1 MARTGR
7 PREFDRDKAIDA
19 ATALFWA
26 QGYEPTSLTQLK
38 ASMGHISPASFY
50 AAFGSK
56 EALFRE
62 VVQHYLATYGQVM
75 APLWDESLPPREAI
89 ERTLRGSARMQ
100 AARTHPTGCLVVSGA
115 SNCSPEN
122 EPVQALLAAERQRT
136 RAGIK
141 ACVERGIARNE
152 LKASPSTDV
161 LPDILATFFHGMTC
175 EARDGMTVDTL
186 DAAITSLLT
195 LWDIN
200 TVKPLKNRQKNT
212 ENTGIRL

>member
-19 ATALFWA
+19 ATALFWT

-38 ASMGHISPASFY
+38 SCMGNISPASFY

-62 VVQHYLATYGQVM
+62 VVQRYLETYGQVM
-75 APLWDESLPPREAI
+75 APLWDESLSPRDAI

-100 AARTHPTGCLVVSGA
+100 ATRAHPAGCLVVCGA

-122 EPVQALLAAERQRT
+122 EPVQALLAGERQRT
-136 RAGIK
+136 RTGIR
-141 ACVERGIARNE
+141 ACVERAIANGE
-152 LKASPSTDV
+152 LKASSATDV
-161 LPDILATFFHGMTC
+161 LPDILVTFFHGMTC
-175 EARDGMTVDTL
+175 ETRDGIISDTL
-186 DAAITSLLT
+186 DAGITSLLT

-200 TVKPLKNRQKNT
+200 AVEPG
-212 ENTGIRL
+212 TGKQPKRR

>member
-7 PREFDRDKAIDA
+7 PREFDRDRAIDA
-19 ATALFWA
+19 ATVLFWA

-38 ASMGHISPASFY
+38 SCMGNISPASFY

-62 VVQHYLATYGQVM
+62 VVQYYLETYGQVM
-75 APLWDESLPPREAI
+75 APLWDESLSPRDAM

-100 AARTHPTGCLVVSGA
+100 AARTHPTGCLVVCGA

-122 EPVQALLAAERQRT
+122 ETVQALLAAERQRT
-136 RAGIK
+136 RAGIR
-141 ACVERGIARNE
+141 ACVERAITNGE
-152 LKASPSTDV
+152 LQASAATDT
-161 LPDILATFFHGMTC
+161 LPDIFTTFFHGMTC
-175 EARDGMTVDTL
+175 EARDGMTSKKL
-186 DAAITSLLT
+186 DAAVTSLLT

-200 TVKPLKNRQKNT
+200 AVKSRT
-212 ENTGIRL
+212 EKRPKIR

>member
-7 PREFDRDKAIDA
+7 PREFDRDRAIDA
-19 ATALFWA
+19 AMALFWS

-38 ASMGHISPASFY
+38 SCMGNISPASFY

-75 APLWDESLPPREAI
+75 APLGDESLAPRDAI

-100 AARTHPTGCLVVSGA
+100 SGRTHPCGCLIVAGA

-122 EPVQALLAAERQRT
+122 EPVQALLAEERQRT
-136 RAGIK
+136 RAGFR
-141 ACVERGIARNE
+141 ACVKRAIASGE
-152 LKASPSTDV
+152 LRDCAATQV
-161 LPDILATFFHGMTC
+161 LPDIFTTFLHGMTC
-175 EARDGMTVDTL
+175 EARDGVTSDNL

-195 LWDIN
+195 LWDASAVVSG
-200 TVKPLKNRQKNT
+200 TGKHPKNS
-212 ENTGIRL
+212 

>member
-7 PREFDRDKAIDA
+7 PREFDRDRAIEA

-38 ASMGHISPASFY
+38 ASMGNISPASFY

-75 APLWDESLPPREAI
+75 APLWDESLSPREAI

-100 AARTHPTGCLVVSGA
+100 SARAHPAGCLVVSGA

-136 RAGIK
+136 RAGIR
-141 ACVERGIARNE
+141 ACVERAIAIGE
-152 LKASPSTDV
+152 LKASAATDI
-161 LPDILATFFHGMTC
+161 LPDILTTFFHGMTC
-175 EARDGMTVDTL
+175 EARDGMTSKKL

-195 LWDIN
+195 LWDVN
-200 TVKPLKNRQKNT
+200 AVKAGAGKRSQKH
-212 ENTGIRL
+212 

>member
-38 ASMGHISPASFY
+38 SCMGNISPASFY

-62 VVQHYLATYGQVM
+62 VVQRYLETYGQVM
-75 APLWDESLPPREAI
+75 APLWDESLSPRDAI

-100 AARTHPTGCLVVSGA
+100 ATRTHPAGCLVVCGA

-136 RAGIK
+136 RKGIR
-141 ACVERGIARNE
+141 ACVERAIALGE
-152 LKASPSTDV
+152 LKASSATKV
-161 LPDILATFFHGMTC
+161 LPNILTTFFHGMTC
-175 EARDGMTVDTL
+175 ETRDGVTSNTL
-186 DAAITSLLT
+186 DAAVTSLLT

-200 TVKPLKNRQKNT
+200 TVKRGKSKVS
-212 ENTGIRL
+212 

>member
-7 PREFDRDKAIDA
+7 PREFDRDRAIDA

-38 ASMGHISPASFY
+38 TCMGNISPASFY

-75 APLWDESLPPREAI
+75 APLWDASLSPRKAI

-100 AARTHPTGCLVVSGA
+100 SARVHPAGCLVVSGA

-136 RAGIK
+136 RTGIR
-141 ACVERGIARNE
+141 ACVERAIANGE
-152 LKASPSTDV
+152 LKASAATDI
-161 LPDILATFFHGMTC
+161 LPDILTTFFHGMTC
-175 EARDGMTVDTL
+175 EARDGMTSKKL
-186 DAAITSLLT
+186 DAAVTSLLT
-195 LWDIN
+195 LWDVN
-200 TVKPLKNRQKNT
+200 AVKPGAGKQSQK
-212 ENTGIRL
+212 R

>member
-7 PREFDRDKAIDA
+7 PREFDRDRAIEA

-38 ASMGHISPASFY
+38 ASMGNISPASFY

-62 VVQHYLATYGQVM
+62 VVQHYLGTYGQVM
-75 APLWDESLPPREAI
+75 APLWDESLSPREAI

-100 AARTHPTGCLVVSGA
+100 SARAHPAGCLVVSGA

-136 RAGIK
+136 RAGIR
-141 ACVERGIARNE
+141 ACVERAIAIGE
-152 LKASPSTDV
+152 LKASAATDI
-161 LPDILATFFHGMTC
+161 LPDILTTFFHGMTC
-175 EARDGMTVDTL
+175 EARDGMTSKKL
-186 DAAITSLLT
+186 DAAVTSLLT
-195 LWDIN
+195 LWDVN
-200 TVKPLKNRQKNT
+200 AVKPGAGKRSQKH
-212 ENTGIRL
+212 

>member
-7 PREFDRDKAIDA
+7 PREFDRDRAIEA

-38 ASMGHISPASFY
+38 ASMGNISPASFY

-75 APLWDESLPPREAI
+75 APLWDESLSPREAI

-100 AARTHPTGCLVVSGA
+100 SARAHPAGCLVVSGA

-136 RAGIK
+136 RAGIR
-141 ACVERGIARNE
+141 ACVERAIAIGE
-152 LKASPSTDV
+152 LKASAATDI
-161 LPDILATFFHGMTC
+161 LPDILTTFFHGMTC
-175 EARDGMTVDTL
+175 EARDGMTSKKL
-186 DAAITSLLT
+186 DAAVTSLLT
-195 LWDIN
+195 LWDVN
-200 TVKPLKNRQKNT
+200 AVKPGAGKRSQKH
-212 ENTGIRL
+212 

>member
-7 PREFDRDKAIDA
+7 PREFDRDRAIEA

-38 ASMGHISPASFY
+38 ASMGNISPASFY

-75 APLWDESLPPREAI
+75 APLWDESLSPREAI

-100 AARTHPTGCLVVSGA
+100 SARAHPAGCLVVSGA

-136 RAGIK
+136 RAGIR
-141 ACVERGIARNE
+141 ACVERAIAIGE
-152 LKASPSTDV
+152 LKASAATDI
-161 LPDILATFFHGMTC
+161 LPDILTTFFHGMTC
-175 EARDGMTVDTL
+175 EARDGMTSKKL
-186 DAAITSLLT
+186 DAAVTSLLT
-195 LWDIN
+195 LWDVN
-200 TVKPLKNRQKNT
+200 AVKPGAGKRSQK
-212 ENTGIRL
+212 R

>member
-7 PREFDRDKAIDA
+7 PREFDRDRAIEA

-38 ASMGHISPASFY
+38 ASMGNISPASFY

-75 APLWDESLPPREAI
+75 APLWDESLSPREAI

-100 AARTHPTGCLVVSGA
+100 SARAHPAGCLVVSGA

-136 RAGIK
+136 RAGIR
-141 ACVERGIARNE
+141 ACVERAIAIGE
-152 LKASPSTDV
+152 LKASAATDI
-161 LPDILATFFHGMTC
+161 LPDILTTFFHGMTC
-175 EARDGMTVDTL
+175 EARDGMTSKKL

-195 LWDIN
+195 LWDVN
-200 TVKPLKNRQKNT
+200 AVKPGAGKRSQKH
-212 ENTGIRL
+212 

>member
-38 ASMGHISPASFY
+38 ASMGDISPASFY

-75 APLWDESLPPREAI
+75 APLWDESLSPREAI
-89 ERTLRGSARMQ
+89 EKTLRASARMQ
-100 AARTHPTGCLVVSGA
+100 SARTHPAGCLVVSGA
-115 SNCSPEN
+115 SNCSPDN
-122 EPVQALLAAERQRT
+122 EPIQALLAAERQRT
-136 RAGIK
+136 RAGIR
-141 ACVERGIARNE
+141 ACVERAIAKGE
-152 LKASPSTDV
+152 LKASPATDV
-161 LPDILATFFHGMTC
+161 LPDILTTFFHGMTC
-175 EARDGMTVDTL
+175 EARDGMKAKNL

-200 TVKPLKNRQKNT
+200 AVKPGKEKRPQK
-212 ENTGIRL
+212 R

>member
-38 ASMGHISPASFY
+38 SCMGNISPASFY

-56 EALFRE
+56 EGLFRE
-62 VVQHYLATYGQVM
+62 VVQHYLVTYGQVM
-75 APLWDESLPPREAI
+75 APLWDESLAPRDALEQ
-89 ERTLRGSARMQ
+89 TLRGSARMQ
-100 AARTHPTGCLVVSGA
+100 ADKAYPGGCLVVSGA

-122 EPVQALLAAERQRT
+122 EPVQALLATERART
-136 RAGIK
+136 RAGIR
-141 ACVERGIARNE
+141 ACVERAIAQNE
-152 LKASPSTDV
+152 LQASTATES
-161 LPDILATFFHGMTC
+161 LPDIFTTFFHGMTC
-175 EARDGMTVDTL
+175 EARDGIRPKNL
-186 DAAITSLLT
+186 DAAVTSLLT

-200 TVKPLKNRQKNT
+200 AVPSEARRSKKS
-212 ENTGIRL
+212 

>member
-38 ASMGHISPASFY
+38 ACMGNISPASFY
-50 AAFGSK
+50 AAFNSK

-75 APLWDESLPPREAI
+75 APLWDESLSPRDAI
-89 ERTLRGSARMQ
+89 ERTLCGSAGMQ
-100 AARTHPTGCLVVSGA
+100 AARTHPAGCLVVCGA

-122 EPVQALLAAERQRT
+122 EPVQALLAVERQRT
-136 RAGIK
+136 RAGIR
-141 ACVERGIARNE
+141 ACVERAIANGELRNC
-152 LKASPSTDV
+152 AATDV
-161 LPDILATFFHGMTC
+161 LPDILTTFFHGMTC
-175 EARDGMTVDTL
+175 EARDGMTSKNL
-186 DAAITSLLT
+186 DAAITSLLM
-195 LWDIN
+195 LWDAN
-200 TVKPLKNRQKNT
+200 AALP
-212 ENTGIRL
+212 ETGKRPERR

>member
-19 ATALFWA
+19 ATVLFWE

-38 ASMGHISPASFY
+38 TCMGNISPASFY

-56 EALFRE
+56 ETLFRE

-75 APLWDESLPPREAI
+75 APLRDESLSPREAI
-89 ERTLRGSARMQ
+89 ELTLRGSARMQ
-100 AARTHPTGCLVVSGA
+100 SARANPTGCMVVSGA

-122 EPVQALLAAERQRT
+122 EPVQALLAAERRRT

-141 ACVERGIARNE
+141 ACVERAIANGE
-152 LKASPSTDV
+152 LKASAATDALPDV
-161 LPDILATFFHGMTC
+161 LTTFFHGMTC
-175 EARDGMTVDTL
+175 EARDGMTSKKL
-186 DAAITSLLT
+186 DAAVTSLLT

-200 TVKPLKNRQKNT
+200 AVKPRTAKQSQK
-212 ENTGIRL
+212 R

>member
-19 ATALFWA
+19 ATALFWV

-38 ASMGHISPASFY
+38 SCMGNISPASFY

-62 VVQHYLATYGQVM
+62 VVQRYLETYGQVM
-75 APLWDESLPPREAI
+75 APLWDESLSPRDAI

-100 AARTHPTGCLVVSGA
+100 ATRTHPAGCLVVCGA

-122 EPVQALLAAERQRT
+122 EPVQTLLAAERQRT
-136 RAGIK
+136 RKGIR
-141 ACVERGIARNE
+141 ACVERAIANGE
-152 LKASPSTDV
+152 LKASPATKV
-161 LPDILATFFHGMTC
+161 LPNILTTFFHGMTC
-175 EARDGMTVDTL
+175 ETRDGVTSDTL
-186 DAAITSLLT
+186 DAAVTSLLT

-200 TVKPLKNRQKNT
+200 AVKRGKSKVS
-212 ENTGIRL
+212 

>member
-7 PREFDRDKAIDA
+7 PREFDRDRAIEA

-38 ASMGHISPASFY
+38 ASMGNISPASFY

-75 APLWDESLPPREAI
+75 VPLWDESLPPREAI

-100 AARTHPTGCLVVSGA
+100 SARAHPAGCLVVSGA

-136 RAGIK
+136 RAGIR
-141 ACVERGIARNE
+141 ACVERAIAIGE
-152 LKASPSTDV
+152 LKASAATDI
-161 LPDILATFFHGMTC
+161 LPDILTTFFHGMTC
-175 EARDGMTVDTL
+175 EARDGMTSKKL
-186 DAAITSLLT
+186 DAAVTSLLT
-195 LWDIN
+195 LWDVN
-200 TVKPLKNRQKNT
+200 AVKPGAGKRSQK
-212 ENTGIRL
+212 R

>member
-19 ATALFWA
+19 ATTLFWA
-26 QGYEPTSLTQLK
+26 QGYEPTSLNQLK
-38 ASMGHISPASFY
+38 SCMGNISPASFY

-62 VVQHYLATYGQVM
+62 VMQHYLATYGQVM
-75 APLWDESLPPREAI
+75 APLWDESLSSRDAI

-136 RAGIK
+136 RAGIR
-141 ACVERGIARNE
+141 ACVERAIASGE
-152 LKASPSTDV
+152 LKASAATDV
-161 LPDILATFFHGMTC
+161 LPDILTTFFHGMTC
-175 EARDGMTVDTL
+175 EARDGMTSKNL
-186 DAAITSLLT
+186 DAAVTSLLT

-200 TVKPLKNRQKNT
+200 TMKPGT
-212 ENTGIRL
+212 EKRSKRR

>member
-19 ATALFWA
+19 ATALFWT

-38 ASMGHISPASFY
+38 SCMGNISPASFY

-62 VVQHYLATYGQVM
+62 VVQRYLETYGQVM
-75 APLWDESLPPREAI
+75 APLWDESLSPRDAI
-89 ERTLRGSARMQ
+89 EQTLRGSARMQ
-100 AARTHPTGCLVVSGA
+100 ATSTHPTGCLVVCGA

-136 RAGIK
+136 RTGIK
-141 ACVERGIARNE
+141 ACVERAIAIGE
-152 LKASPSTDV
+152 LKASPATDV

-175 EARDGMTVDTL
+175 ETRDGMTSDAL
-186 DAAITSLLT
+186 DAAVTSLLT

-200 TVKPLKNRQKNT
+200 AVKRETAKRSKK
-212 ENTGIRL
+212 R

>member
-7 PREFDRDKAIDA
+7 PREFDRDRAIEA

-38 ASMGHISPASFY
+38 ASMGNISPASFY

-100 AARTHPTGCLVVSGA
+100 SARAHPAGCLVVSGA

-136 RAGIK
+136 RAGIR
-141 ACVERGIARNE
+141 ACVERAIAIGE
-152 LKASPSTDV
+152 LKASAATDI
-161 LPDILATFFHGMTC
+161 LPDILTIFFHGMTC
-175 EARDGMTVDTL
+175 EARDGMTSKKL

-195 LWDIN
+195 LWDVN
-200 TVKPLKNRQKNT
+200 AVKPGAGKRSQK
-212 ENTGIRL
+212 R

>member
-7 PREFDRDKAIDA
+7 PREFDRDRAIDA
-19 ATALFWA
+19 AMALFWA

-38 ASMGHISPASFY
+38 ASMGNISPASFY

-75 APLWDESLPPREAI
+75 APLWDESLSPREAI

-100 AARTHPTGCLVVSGA
+100 SARAHPTGCLVVSGA

-136 RAGIK
+136 RTGIR
-141 ACVERGIARNE
+141 ACVERAIANGE
-152 LKASPSTDV
+152 LKASAATDV
-161 LPDILATFFHGMTC
+161 LPDILTTFFHGMTC
-175 EARDGMTVDTL
+175 EARDGMASDDL
-186 DAAITSLLT
+186 DAAVTSLLT

-200 TVKPLKNRQKNT
+200 AVKRGTAKRPKKKLT
-212 ENTGIRL
+212 D

>member
-7 PREFDRDKAIDA
+7 PREFDRDRAIDA

-38 ASMGHISPASFY
+38 TCMGNISPASFY

-62 VVQHYLATYGQVM
+62 VVQRYLATYGQVM
-75 APLWDESLPPREAI
+75 APLWDESLSPREAI

-100 AARTHPTGCLVVSGA
+100 SARVHPTGCLVVSGA

-136 RAGIK
+136 RAGIR
-141 ACVERGIARNE
+141 ACVERAIAIGE
-152 LKASPSTDV
+152 LKASAATDI
-161 LPDILATFFHGMTC
+161 LPDILTTFFHGMTC
-175 EARDGMTVDTL
+175 EARDGMTSKKL
-186 DAAITSLLT
+186 DAAVTSLLT
-195 LWDIN
+195 LWDVN
-200 TVKPLKNRQKNT
+200 AVKPGAGKRSKK
-212 ENTGIRL
+212 R

>member
-7 PREFDRDKAIDA
+7 PREFDRDRAIDA
-19 ATALFWA
+19 AMALFWA
-26 QGYEPTSLTQLK
+26 QGYEPTSLSQLK
-38 ASMGHISPASFY
+38 ACMGDISPASFY

-62 VVQHYLATYGQVM
+62 VVQQYLATYGQVM
-75 APLWDESLPPREAI
+75 APLWDESLAPRDAI

-122 EPVQALLAAERQRT
+122 EPVRTLLAAERQRT
-136 RAGIK
+136 RAGIR
-141 ACVERGIARNE
+141 ACVERAIADGE
-152 LKASPSTDV
+152 LRASAATDV
-161 LPDILATFFHGMTC
+161 LPDVLTTFFHGMTC
-175 EARDGMTVDTL
+175 EARDGMAAKKL
-186 DAAITSLLT
+186 DATVTSLLT

-200 TVKPLKNRQKNT
+200 AVKPG
-212 ENTGIRL
+212 TGKQPKRR

>member
-38 ASMGHISPASFY
+38 SCMGNISPASFY

-56 EALFRE
+56 ETLFRE

-75 APLWDESLPPREAI
+75 APLWDGNLAPRDAI
-89 ERTLRGSARMQ
+89 EQTLRGSARMQ
-100 AARTHPTGCLVVSGA
+100 AARTHPFGCLVVSGA

-122 EPVQALLAAERQRT
+122 EPVQVLLAEERQRT

-141 ACVERGIARNE
+141 ACVERAIAHG
-152 LKASPSTDV
+152 V
-161 LPDILATFFHGMTC
+161 LQDCAATEALPGILATFFHGMTC
-175 EARDGMTVDTL
+175 EARDGMTSTHL

-195 LWDIN
+195 LWDAN
-200 TVKPLKNRQKNT
+200 AVTPEAGKQSDR
-212 ENTGIRL
+212 

>member
-7 PREFDRDKAIDA
+7 PREFDRDKALNA
-19 ATALFWA
+19 AMTLFWA

-38 ASMGHISPASFY
+38 SCMGNISPASFY

-75 APLWDESLPPREAI
+75 SPLWDENLIPRDAI

-100 AARTHPTGCLVVSGA
+100 ATRTHPCGCLVVSGA

-122 EPVQALLAAERQRT
+122 KAVQALLAAERQRT
-136 RAGIK
+136 RTGIRV
-141 ACVERGIARNE
+141 CVERAIARGE
-152 LKASPSTDV
+152 LRDCATTAA
-161 LPDILATFFHGMTC
+161 LPDIFAIFFHGMTC
-175 EARDGMTVDTL
+175 EARDGMTSTHL

-195 LWDIN
+195 LWDAN
-200 TVKPLKNRQKNT
+200 ALLTTP
-212 ENTGIRL
+212 

>member
-26 QGYEPTSLTQLK
+26 QGYEPTSLAQLK
-38 ASMGHISPASFY
+38 TCMGNISPASFY

-75 APLWDESLPPREAI
+75 APLWDESLSPRDAI

-100 AARTHPTGCLVVSGA
+100 AGRSHPTGCLVVSGA

-122 EPVQALLAAERQRT
+122 EPVQSLLAAERQRT
-136 RAGIK
+136 RAGIR
-141 ACVERGIARNE
+141 ACVERAIANGD
-152 LKASPSTDV
+152 LKASGATDA
-161 LPDILATFFHGMTC
+161 LPDILTTFFHGMTC
-175 EARDGMTVDTL
+175 EVRDGIMSQNL
-186 DAAITSLLT
+186 DAAITSLLAV
-195 LWDIN
+195 WDIN
-200 TVKPLKNRQKNT
+200 AVRPAAEKRSKR
-212 ENTGIRL
+212 R

>member
-7 PREFDRDKAIDA
+7 PREFDRDRAIDA
-19 ATALFWA
+19 ATALFWS
-26 QGYEPTSLTQLK
+26 QGYEPTSLTQLR
-38 ASMGHISPASFY
+38 SCMGNISPASFY

-75 APLWDESLPPREAI
+75 APLWDESLAPRDAI

-100 AARTHPTGCLVVSGA
+100 AARTHPAGCLVVSGA

-122 EPVQALLAAERQRT
+122 EPVQALLAEERKRT
-136 RAGIK
+136 RAGIR
-141 ACVERGIARNE
+141 ACVKRAIASGE
-152 LKASPSTDV
+152 LQDSTVTKV

-175 EARDGMTVDTL
+175 EARDGMTSKNL
-186 DAAITSLLT
+186 DAAVTSLLT

-200 TVKPLKNRQKNT
+200 AVKPET
-212 ENTGIRL
+212 EKRSKKR

>member
-19 ATALFWA
+19 AMALFWS

-38 ASMGHISPASFY
+38 SCMGNISPASFY

-75 APLWDESLPPREAI
+75 APLWNESLSPREAI

-100 AARTHPTGCLVVSGA
+100 SAPAHPAGCLVVSGA

-136 RAGIK
+136 RAGIR
-141 ACVERGIARNE
+141 ACVERAIGNGE
-152 LKASPSTDV
+152 LKASAATDV
-161 LPDILATFFHGMTC
+161 LPNILATFFHGITC
-175 EARDGMTVDTL
+175 EARDGMTSDNL
-186 DAAITSLLT
+186 DAAVTSLLT
-195 LWDIN
+195 LWDLN
-200 TVKPLKNRQKNT
+200 AVKQETAKRPQKS
-212 ENTGIRL
+212 

>member
-7 PREFDRDKAIDA
+7 PREFDRDKAMNA
-19 ATALFWA
+19 AMALFWA

-38 ASMGHISPASFY
+38 TCMGNISPASFY

-89 ERTLRGSARMQ
+89 EKTLRGSARMQ
-100 AARTHPTGCLVVSGA
+100 AARTHPAGCLVVSGA

-122 EPVQALLAAERQRT
+122 EPVQALLVAERQRT
-136 RAGIK
+136 RTGIR
-141 ACVERGIARNE
+141 ACVERAITRGE
-152 LKASPSTDV
+152 LKASPATHV
-161 LPDILATFFHGMTC
+161 LPDILVTFFHGMTC
-175 EARDGMTVDTL
+175 EARDGMTSDAL
-186 DAAITSLLT
+186 DAAVTSLLT
-195 LWDIN
+195 VWDIN
-200 TVKPLKNRQKNT
+200 AAKRGAAKRPKKC
-212 ENTGIRL
+212 

>member
-26 QGYEPTSLTQLK
+26 QGYEPTSLAQLK
-38 ASMGHISPASFY
+38 TCMGNISPASFY

-75 APLWDESLPPREAI
+75 APLWDESLSPRDAI

-100 AARTHPTGCLVVSGA
+100 AGRSHPTGCLVVSGA
-115 SNCSPEN
+115 SNCSLEN
-122 EPVQALLAAERQRT
+122 EPVQSLVAAERQRT
-136 RAGIK
+136 RAGIR
-141 ACVERGIARNE
+141 ACVERAIANGD
-152 LKASPSTDV
+152 LKASGATDA
-161 LPDILATFFHGMTC
+161 LPDILTTFFHGMTC
-175 EARDGMTVDTL
+175 EARDGITSQNL
-186 DAAITSLLT
+186 DAAITSLLAV
-195 LWDIN
+195 WDIN
-200 TVKPLKNRQKNT
+200 AVRPAAEKRSKR
-212 ENTGIRL
+212 R

>member
-1 MARTGR
+1 
-7 PREFDRDKAIDA
+7 FDWERAFDA
-19 ATALFWA
+19 AMALFWS
-26 QGYEPTSLTQLK
+26 QGYDRTSLTQLK
-38 ASMGHISPASFY
+38 ASMGNISPASFY

-75 APLWDESLPPREAI
+75 APLWDESLSPREAI

-100 AARTHPTGCLVVSGA
+100 SARAHPAGCLVVSGA

-136 RAGIK
+136 RAGIR
-141 ACVERGIARNE
+141 ACVERAIAIGE
-152 LKASPSTDV
+152 LKASAATDI
-161 LPDILATFFHGMTC
+161 LPDILTIFFHGMTC
-175 EARDGMTVDTL
+175 EARDGMTSKKL

-195 LWDIN
+195 LWDVN
-200 TVKPLKNRQKNT
+200 AVKPGAGKRSQK
-212 ENTGIRL
+212 R

>member
-7 PREFDRDKAIDA
+7 PREFDRDRAIEA

-38 ASMGHISPASFY
+38 ASMGNISPASFY

-75 APLWDESLPPREAI
+75 APLWDESLSPREAI

-100 AARTHPTGCLVVSGA
+100 SARAHPAGCLVVSGA

-136 RAGIK
+136 RAGIR
-141 ACVERGIARNE
+141 ACVERAIAIGE
-152 LKASPSTDV
+152 LKASAATDI
-161 LPDILATFFHGMTC
+161 LPDILTTFFHGMTC
-175 EARDGMTVDTL
+175 EARDGMTSKKL

-195 LWDIN
+195 LWDVN
-200 TVKPLKNRQKNT
+200 AVKPGAGKRSQK
-212 ENTGIRL
+212 R

>member
-7 PREFDRDKAIDA
+7 PREFGRDRAIDA

-38 ASMGHISPASFY
+38 SCMGNISPASFY

-62 VVQHYLATYGQVM
+62 VVQRYLETYGQVM
-75 APLWDESLPPREAI
+75 APLWDESLSPREAI

-100 AARTHPTGCLVVSGA
+100 ATRTHPAGCLLVCGA

-136 RAGIK
+136 RKGIR
-141 ACVERGIARNE
+141 ACVERVIANGE
-152 LKASPSTDV
+152 LKASPATKV
-161 LPDILATFFHGMTC
+161 LPNILTTFFHGMTC
-175 EARDGMTVDTL
+175 ETRDGVTSNTL
-186 DAAITSLLT
+186 DAAVTSLLT

-200 TVKPLKNRQKNT
+200 AVKRGKSKVS
-212 ENTGIRL
+212 

>member
-7 PREFDRDKAIDA
+7 PREFDRDRAIDA

-38 ASMGHISPASFY
+38 ACMGNISPASFY

-75 APLWDESLPPREAI
+75 APLWNENLAPRDAI
-89 ERTLRGSARMQ
+89 EQTLRGSARMQ
-100 AARTHPTGCLVVSGA
+100 AARTHPCGCLVVSGA

-122 EPVQALLAAERQRT
+122 EPVQALLAKERKRT
-136 RAGIK
+136 RAGIR
-141 ACVERGIARNE
+141 ACVERAVANNE
-152 LKASPSTDV
+152 LQASTATDV
-161 LPDILATFFHGMTC
+161 LPDILTTFFHGMTC
-175 EARDGMTVDTL
+175 EARDGMTSDNL
-186 DAAITSLLT
+186 DAAVTSLLT

-200 TVKPLKNRQKNT
+200 AMRPGTEKRLKKR
-212 ENTGIRL
+212 

>member
-7 PREFDRDKAIDA
+7 PREFDRDKALNA
-19 ATALFWA
+19 AMTLFWA

-38 ASMGHISPASFY
+38 SCMGNISPASFY

-75 APLWDESLPPREAI
+75 SPLWDENLIPRDAI

-100 AARTHPTGCLVVSGA
+100 ATRTHPCGCLVVSGA

-122 EPVQALLAAERQRT
+122 EAVQALLAAERQR
-136 RAGIK
+136 
-141 ACVERGIARNE
+141 
-152 LKASPSTDV
+152 
-161 LPDILATFFHGMTC
+161 
-175 EARDGMTVDTL
+175 
-186 DAAITSLLT
+186 
-195 LWDIN
+195 
-200 TVKPLKNRQKNT
+200 
-212 ENTGIRL
+212 